1 VEDVPLEVWDTVLS
15 THVLGPVALTQAL
28 LPSMRAAGKGRIVF
42 VSSAGGVRGMPTIAA
57 YSAAKGALE
66 RWAESLANEVAPF
79 GLAVRLLVAGT
90 FDTDIITDAGVS
102 DHRDFDGPYANHYR
116 TIDRRGRFAIR
127 FAAPPQ
133 RFAAAL
139 ERAIEG
145 RSPFARRAVGLDAR
159 MLLLS
164 NRLLPTRALH
174 HIVRVAMGLPRPGTL
189 RPSGTAERNSHG

>member
-1 VEDVPLEVWDTVLS
+1 
-15 THVLGPVALTQAL
+15 
-28 LPSMRAAGKGRIVF
+28 
-42 VSSAGGVRGMPTIAA
+42 MPTIAA

-79 GLAVRLLVAGT
+79 GLAVRVLVAGT

-102 DHRDFDGPYANHYR
+102 DHRDFDGPYASHYT

-139 ERAIEG
+139 ARAIDD
-145 RSPFARRAVGLDAR
+145 RSPFARRAVGFDAR

-164 NRLLPTRALH
+164 NRLLPTAALH
-174 HIVRVAMGLPRPGTL
+174 HIVRVAMGLPRRGTL
-189 RPSGTAERNSHG
+189 RPALPAHDSARNSDV